1 MVSVSFKLD
10 NFSCWLQNW
19 KKAVKLETF
28 SPEIWIDEEL
38 RGKAKSYL
46 SYLAKRQNLLNILI
60 MNSGLFS
67 RIID

>member
-10 NFSCWLQNW
+10 NFSCSLEDW
-19 KKAVKLETF
+19 KKSVKLETF

-38 RGKAKSYL
+38 RGQEKSHL

-60 MNSGLFS
+60 MNSGLSS

>member
-10 NFSCWLQNW
+10 NFSCSLQNW
-19 KKAVKLETF
+19 KKTVELETF

-38 RGKAKSYL
+38 SGQEKGHL
-46 SYLAKRQNLLNILI
+46 SYLAKWQNLLNILI

-67 RIID
+67 RVID